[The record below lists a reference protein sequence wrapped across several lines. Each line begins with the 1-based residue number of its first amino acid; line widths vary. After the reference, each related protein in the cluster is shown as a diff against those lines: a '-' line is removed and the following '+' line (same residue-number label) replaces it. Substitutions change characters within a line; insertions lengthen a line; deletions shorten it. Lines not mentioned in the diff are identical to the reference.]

1 MLLEK
6 FFCLL
11 GSIQVLD
18 GREWCKE
25 GKREG
30 TVLHESKTDD
40 VSFYILISSWGWM
53 VAYLIRQADQHEGV
67 PWPDMQMVLVDLEL
81 CVVVI
86 VLLDL
91 VWRHV
96 QFDIRMLD
104 EGLRKVD
111 TEHRV

>member
-1 MLLEK
+1 MA
-6 FFCLL
+6 
-11 GSIQVLD
+11 
-18 GREWCKE
+18 
-25 GKREG
+25 
-30 TVLHESKTDD
+30 T
-40 VSFYILISSWGWM
+40 
-53 VAYLIRQADQHEGV
+53 YLIRQADQHEGV

-86 VLLDL
+86 VLLDH

-111 TEHRV
+111 TKHSM